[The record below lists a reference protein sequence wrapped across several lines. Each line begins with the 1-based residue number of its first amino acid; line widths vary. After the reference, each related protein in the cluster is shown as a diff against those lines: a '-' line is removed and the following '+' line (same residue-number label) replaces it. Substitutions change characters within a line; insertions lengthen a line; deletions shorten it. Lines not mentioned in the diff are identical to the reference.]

1 MICQAIE
8 YICMNLN
15 FPQMKELVMKL
26 HDERRLE
33 ACEYRSLL
41 LCEDRSV
48 IESLH
53 EAARETAVRKFG
65 RNIYIRGLVEITNI
79 CRNDCLYCGIRKSNG
94 NIPRYLLAEDE
105 VLGCCRNGYSLG
117 FRTFVLQGG
126 ELPESSDGMIE
137 RLCRKI
143 SGEFPDC
150 ALTLSL
156 GERSEDSYRRFR
168 EAGAS
173 RYLLRHETID
183 PGHYSMLHPERMS
196 LENRLH
202 CLHLLKKYGYQAGTG
217 IMVGSPFQ
225 SVGNIVG
232 DIIFIG
238 EYQPEMI
245 GLGPFIPHRDTV
257 FACYWKSPASI
268 LPGKTHEEEAM
279 DLTLKL
285 ISIFRL
291 MLPDSLIPATTAL
304 ATLSSDG
311 HEKGILAGANVIMP
325 NLSPP
330 AVRGSYSLYDSKASS
345 GAEAAEGL
353 DELKLQL
360 DSIGYKMTADRGDFT
375 AS

>member
-1 MICQAIE
+1 
-8 YICMNLN
+8 MNLN

-105 VLGCCRNGYSLG
+105 ILGCCRNGYSLG

-150 ALTLSL
+150 ALTLSI
-156 GERSEDSYRRFR
+156 GERSRESYAALK
-168 EAGAS
+168 EAGAAAGS
-173 RYLLRHETID
+173 KSSFEAVSSSEFRVSASAFIVSID
-183 PGHYSMLHPERMS
+183 IFNS
-196 LENRLH
+196 LFSAFN
-202 CLHLLKKYGYQAGTG
+202 
-217 IMVGSPFQ
+217 
-225 SVGNIVG
+225 
-232 DIIFIG
+232 
-238 EYQPEMI
+238 
-245 GLGPFIPHRDTV
+245 
-257 FACYWKSPASI
+257 FAI
-268 LPGKTHEEEAM
+268 
-279 DLTLKL
+279 
-285 ISIFRL
+285 
-291 MLPDSLIPATTAL
+291 
-304 ATLSSDG
+304 
-311 HEKGILAGANVIMP
+311 
-325 NLSPP
+325 
-330 AVRGSYSLYDSKASS
+330 
-345 GAEAAEGL
+345 
-353 DELKLQL
+353 
-360 DSIGYKMTADRGDFT
+360 
-375 AS
+375 